1 MDKLAIINFM
11 RWLDTASDD
20 EIEEH
25 RLYIVSKSKNVGRDG
40 KADVNLALRLLDE
53 EVIAR
58 LSLRRS
64 AK

>member
-1 MDKLAIINFM
+1 MDKQAILNFM
-11 RWLDTASDD
+11 RWLDTATDE

-25 RLYIVSKSKNVGRDG
+25 RLFIVSKSKNVGRDG
-40 KADVNLALRLLDE
+40 RADVNLALRLLDE

-58 LSLRRS
+58 LSLRRK